1 MLQNY
6 KFINRKQNQTTSKTN
21 QQLFP
26 IFATSKKYNKK
37 SMTKVSDRLNRLAE
51 SATLAMARMS
61 RELKAKGHDVIA
73 LSLGE
78 PDFDTPDFIKEA
90 AKKAIDDNYSH
101 YTPVAGLPELRN
113 AIVSKFK
120 RDNNL
125 EFTADQIVTS
135 TGAKQ
140 SLANVCLSLLN
151 PGDEVLLP
159 CPYWVSY
166 AEIIKLAEGVPVE
179 VPSSIDSD
187 FKVTP
192 EELEAAITPNTK
204 LLMFSS
210 PCNPSGTV
218 YTKDELEAIAKMLE
232 KYPNIYVVA
241 DEIYEHINFTE
252 GHFSMGTIPS
262 MKERTV
268 TVNGVSKGYA
278 MTGWR
283 IGFIG
288 APLWIAKACN
298 KIQGQITSATC
309 AIAQKAAETA
319 MLANPK
325 EVTADM
331 KATFLKRRDMI
342 LNELNNIE
350 GIKCNIPQG
359 AFYVFPDVS
368 YYFGKSDGTTNINN
382 ANDFCMYLLNSCYV
396 AFVAGDAFGNPECV
410 RISYAAADDKLMEA
424 MGRIKNQLAKLS

>member
-204 LLMFSS
+204 LLIFSS

-218 YTKDELEAIAKMLE
+218 YTKQELEAIAKMLE
-232 KYPNIYVVA
+232 KYPDIYVIA

-283 IGFIG
+283 VGFIG